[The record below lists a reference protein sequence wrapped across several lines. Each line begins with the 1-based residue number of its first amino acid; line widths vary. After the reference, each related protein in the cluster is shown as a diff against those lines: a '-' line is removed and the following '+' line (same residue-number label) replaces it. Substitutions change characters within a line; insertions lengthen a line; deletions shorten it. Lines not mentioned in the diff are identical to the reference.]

1 MAGAQ
6 RVGITWLLLCV
17 LLSLSIT
24 ADAKRGKKLSLLH
37 RVHTYATTVDTAN
50 VSKEFYSYSRAFI
63 KVDKRN
69 PILMLVPSAYI
80 ISRGGK
86 REFLT
91 ERFSKIRMKNYSDF
105 DTRTL

>member
-69 PILMLVPSAYI
+69 PILMLMPSGISARVIFQRI
-80 ISRGGK
+80 IRSARM
-86 REFLT
+86 RNL
-91 ERFSKIRMKNYSDF
+91 KIMMMRQ
-105 DTRTL
+105 